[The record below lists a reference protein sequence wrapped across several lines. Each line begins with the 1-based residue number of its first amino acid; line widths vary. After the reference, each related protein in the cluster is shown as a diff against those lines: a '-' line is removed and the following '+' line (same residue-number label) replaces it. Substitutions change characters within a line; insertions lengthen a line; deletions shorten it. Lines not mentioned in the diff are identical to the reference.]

1 MKYNL
6 SATPSKSKGFQLCPK
21 QMPLMSP
28 EEVGNV
34 QVARAEPNAPIRGQ
48 SEGDGVLKEL
58 GY

>member
-1 MKYNL
+1 
-6 SATPSKSKGFQLCPK
+6 
-21 QMPLMSP
+21 MSP

-34 QVARAEPNAPIRGQ
+34 HVARAEPNAPTRGQ